1 MKPNDTV
8 PDEWKTE
15 HLLLLIGGNALPNFV
30 AARLLLREGGTLHLL
45 HSPGTGGVARAIARQ
60 VKAEYLTHEIS
71 DPASMSAVTTVV
83 ADVLDRQCQGRPVG
97 LHYTGG
103 TKSMAVHAH
112 AEVRRRRPDALLTYL
127 DSRTLQLY
135 CDSNISPRPVQFAVH
150 PTIMELLGLQE
161 LTVKH
166 EENFVEPDG
175 RPKMPLPTLVALNQA
190 LARAHTQKEGC
201 IAYDAW
207 CKENLRRGKNLVDK
221 ASQFPN
227 RPVPLPM
234 APSLNE
240 VAEQLRAVLHVTED
254 SFEPHDIDWLGVPG
268 IGSVEHFVKHLDGQ
282 WVEHL
287 VLETLVANREAFRLG
302 AIGIS
307 LDTNEK
313 SSPYDFE
320 FDVAAM
326 QGYQLYAFSCTRDAT
341 KQLCKHK
348 LFEAVVRAE
357 QLGGSEAKTALVCA
371 YAMPEMLEREARE
384 RWRPE
389 SDNRIRVFG
398 AADLP
403 NLAERIGEW
412 IGYS

>member
-1 MKPNDTV
+1 MQPNDTV
-8 PDEWKTE
+8 PDEWRTE
-15 HLLLLIGGNALPNFV
+15 HLLLLVGGNPLPNFV
-30 AARLLLREGGTLHLL
+30 AAKLLLSEDGTLHLL
-45 HSPGTGGVARAIARQ
+45 HSPGTSGVATAIARQ
-60 VKAEYLTHEIS
+60 VKADYLTHEIT
-71 DPASMSAVTTVV
+71 DPASMSAVTKVV
-83 ADVLDRQCQGRPVG
+83 ADVIKEQCKGKSVG

-112 AEVRRRRPDALLTYL
+112 AEVRRQRTDALMTYL

-135 CDSNISPRPVQFAVH
+135 CDSSISPRPVQFAVH

-161 LTVKH
+161 LTVMH

-175 RPKMPLPTLVALNQA
+175 RPKMPLPTLVELNQA

-207 CKENLRRGKNLVDK
+207 CKENLRRGKNLVKK

-227 RPVPLPM
+227 RPVPLPA

-240 VAEQLRAVLHVTED
+240 VAEQLRAVLHVAED
-254 SFEPHDIDWLGVPG
+254 SFEPNEINWHAMPG
-268 IGSVEHFVKHLDGQ
+268 IGSVEHFVEHLDGH

-287 VLETLVANREAFRLG
+287 VLETLVTNREAFRLG
-302 AIGIS
+302 TIGIS
-307 LDTNEK
+307 LDTNK
-313 SSPYDFE
+313 KLSPYDFE

-371 YAMPEMLEREARE
+371 YAMPDMLEREASE

-389 SDNRIRVFG
+389 FNNRIRVFG

-412 IGYS
+412 MG